1 MRQASEAAQRAA
13 LPVDMVHADVRTYD
27 LGTNRWD
34 LVTLIYAPAALKRLP
49 DIRRAVRPGG
59 LVVYEYFAPDGPK
72 DDVPAPGDLAKEFAG
87 WEILRDEAVEDVP
100 DWVKDRAKLV
110 RFVARKK

>member
-1 MRQASEAAQRAA
+1 MNVGGRRIRNDRSDCIRYSS
-13 LPVDMVHADVRTYD
+13 LH
-27 LGTNRWD
+27 
-34 LVTLIYAPAALKRLP
+34 RLP
-49 DIRRAVRPGG
+49 RRAVRPGG

-72 DDVPAPGDLAKEFAG
+72 DDVPAPSDLAKEFAG
-87 WEILRDEAVEDVP
+87 WEILRNDEVEDVP